1 MAGALCSPTS
11 TEKGRYELRPTRK
24 AKYTSSVSIIITA
37 VTPYAVIQVSDMQIT
52 AFRDGTITSARQR
65 KSIVLKGQKV
75 VALFGWTGLA
85 TIDGHNTGQWLH
97 SQLDAMRA
105 VDLSVVD
112 IAKGLE
118 DNATLHFATLPQTD
132 KRCSFAIGG
141 FCVTP
146 LNTIEPFF
154 CGVTNCGFG
163 HSAKLSPRASVKFE
177 TSTSLISR
185 MRPSK
190 HPYVLT
196 ISGDEQ
202 TASELPLYWHGIR
215 GLLKRRVGINQ
226 IAGGCLQAARAVA
239 NRQEEKSRN
248 DPRFV
253 KTVGRNLLAVG
264 IDSASGVIQSLFFPE
279 DGSQT
284 QVLTADVLSPDLSTH
299 DVVVESRINSDG
311 NTEVKVMGW
320 FKVDHL
326 PDPSDPS
333 MPLITFSGFP
343 STPMIGIGG
352 KSPVAFHRTHE
363 KD

>member
-1 MAGALCSPTS
+1 M
-11 TEKGRYELRPTRK
+11 
-24 AKYTSSVSIIITA
+24 SIVITA

-52 AFRDGTITSARQR
+52 AFKDGTIVSARQR

-97 SQLDAMRA
+97 GQLDAMRA
-105 VDLSVVD
+105 ANLPPGD
-112 IAKGLE
+112 IVKALE

-141 FCVTP
+141 LCVTP

-154 CGVTNCGFG
+154 CGVTNCEVG
-163 HSAKLSPRASVKFE
+163 HSATLSPRASVKFE
-177 TSTSLISR
+177 TTTTLISR
-185 MRPSK
+185 TRPSK

-202 TASELPLYWHGIR
+202 TASELPLYWNGIR

-226 IAGGCLQAARAVA
+226 IAGACLQTARAVA
-239 NRQEEKSRN
+239 DKQGEKSQK
-248 DPRFV
+248 DPHFV
-253 KTVGRNLLAVG
+253 KTVGRNLLVVG
-264 IDSASGVIQSLFFPE
+264 IDNASGVIQSSFFPE
-279 DGSQT
+279 DGSQARM
-284 QVLTADVLSPDLSTH
+284 LAADVLSADVTTR
-299 DVVVESRINSDG
+299 DVVVESRVNGDG
-311 NTEVKVMGW
+311 NTEVKVRGW

-326 PDPSDPS
+326 PGPADPP

-352 KSPVAFHRTHE
+352 QSPAPLDRTHH